1 MYSLSPRVLAL
12 QCALLFNWMPGFKFK
27 RSYLLIEVEI
37 GRQCL
42 NIKRLLEDWHRA
54 SEPFCVN

>member
-12 QCALLFNWMPGFKFK
+12 QRVVIFYWMPGFKFK
-27 RSYLLIEVEI
+27 RSYLLSEVEI

-42 NIKRLLEDWHRA
+42 NIKRLLEDWYRA
-54 SEPFCVN
+54 SEPVS